1 MSFILDALKKSEEER
16 LRQQNPSALPTAV
29 LRSSGGT
36 PMWVWAL
43 LALLAV
49 NLAVLAIVLLKPSTE
64 AEVPTAAPTP
74 GVATSPATITT
85 ATTTTT
91 VQSAPASKAAPPV
104 LVQSAPMPSQAT
116 QSATSMPSPRSL
128 AAVPTRD
135 QQLAAGASL
144 PPATLNLHV
153 YDADPIKRFVLLNG
167 ERLREGDTSRDG
179 LDVISITPEG
189 VVLSYGNASFALS
202 IEGR

>member
-1 MSFILDALKKSEEER
+1 
-16 LRQQNPSALPTAV
+16 V
-29 LRSSGGT
+29 
-36 PMWVWAL
+36 
-43 LALLAV
+43 
-49 NLAVLAIVLLKPSTE
+49 
-64 AEVPTAAPTP
+64 AE
-74 GVATSPATITT
+74 
-85 ATTTTT
+85 
-91 VQSAPASKAAPPV
+91 K
-104 LVQSAPMPSQAT
+104 
-116 QSATSMPSPRSL
+116 SATSTAPPPSLST
-128 AAVPTRD
+128 VPTRD

-153 YDADPIKRFVLLNG
+153 FDADRTKRFVLLNG

>member
-1 MSFILDALKKSEEER
+1 
-16 LRQQNPSALPTAV
+16 
-29 LRSSGGT
+29 
-36 PMWVWAL
+36 
-43 LALLAV
+43 
-49 NLAVLAIVLLKPSTE
+49 
-64 AEVPTAAPTP
+64 
-74 GVATSPATITT
+74 
-85 ATTTTT
+85 
-91 VQSAPASKAAPPV
+91 
-104 LVQSAPMPSQAT
+104 
-116 QSATSMPSPRSL
+116 MPSPRSL

-202 IEGR
+202 IESR

>member
-1 MSFILDALKKSEEER
+1 
-16 LRQQNPSALPTAV
+16 
-29 LRSSGGT
+29 
-36 PMWVWAL
+36 
-43 LALLAV
+43 
-49 NLAVLAIVLLKPSTE
+49 
-64 AEVPTAAPTP
+64 
-74 GVATSPATITT
+74 
-85 ATTTTT
+85 
-91 VQSAPASKAAPPV
+91 
-104 LVQSAPMPSQAT
+104 
-116 QSATSMPSPRSL
+116 MPSPRSL